1 MGSWAVNGLLATGQ
15 QAEAVEEEDVQ
26 TTLGSM

>member
-1 MGSWAVNGLLATGQ
+1 MGSWAVNGLSAVAQ